1 MKIGVIIQA
10 RTSSTR
16 LPKKV
21 LKPLPFNSDIN
32 VLQQVIRRVKQ
43 SKLIDEII
51 IATTNHEED
60 DEIVDVAKKENVN
73 FYRGS
78 LDNVLERYYLAALEN
93 NLDIIVRITSD
104 CPCVDSNIIDE
115 IIKKH
120 IESNA
125 DYTSNTLN
133 RGFPRG
139 IDGEV
144 INFNVLENAYNHAT
158 DKFEKEHVTPFIYK
172 TRPEDFKIVQYVT
185 SKDNSDIR
193 ITLDTPQDYALLCS
207 VYDNL
212 YNKNNFFSLDD
223 IIKLFNDK
231 PYLKDINSEIT
242 QKKVCNTLH
251 EELNEVI
258 SLCEKQD
265 LDRAKNYIE
274 KII

>member
-172 TRPEDFKIVQYVT
+172 THPEDFKIVQYVT

>member
-16 LPKKV
+16 LPRKV

-32 VLQQVIRRVKQ
+32 VLQQVIRRVNQ
-43 SKLIDEII
+43 SKLINEII
-51 IATTNHEED
+51 IATTTQKED

-73 FYRGS
+73 WYRGS
-78 LDNVLERYYLAALEN
+78 LENVLERYYLAALEN

-104 CPCVDSNIIDE
+104 CPCVDSDVIDKIIE
-115 IIKKH
+115 KH
-120 IESNA
+120 LESNA

-144 INFNVLENAYNHAT
+144 INFDVLEKAYNQAT

-172 TRPEDFKIVQYVT
+172 THPEDFNIVQYT
-185 SKDNSDIR
+185 TLEDNSDIR

-212 YNKNNFFSLDD
+212 YNKNKFFSLTDV
-223 IIKLFNDK
+223 IELFNNK

-242 QKKVCNTLH
+242 QKKVCNSLT
-251 EELNEVI
+251 EELDEVI
-258 SLCEKQD
+258 NLCEKQD
-265 LDRAKNYIE
+265 LDRAKEYIK